1 MDTLSRLDNFFVIR
15 TLGTG
20 ATAKVKLVQDPE
32 SKEFYAAKILKNPN
46 EQMQNAYS
54 KIIKNEIKCLQGLN
68 HPNIVNILSAN
79 LNGLYYKKGIDVG
92 VSCVYIVLELCKN
105 GELIDLICKTGPLSE
120 EICRFYFFQIVDA
133 LEACHGAGIA
143 HRDLKPDNILI
154 DSEYNFKIADFG
166 FSALMNERDERSLRT
181 FLGTEYYMSPERLM
195 HLPYDGESSDLF
207 SAGIILFILLSGT
220 PPFTRANEYDNY
232 YMSLTTNS
240 SQFWKMHSRRKRSS
254 IQFSDDFKNL
264 ISKMLASNPKKRLTL
279 EKIREH
285 PWSQGTLADLKLI
298 VQSVASRFQRIE
310 EAAQRAKDNKVTDPG
325 LSFQGN
331 KYFRGSQSF
340 GLSSSFEIPVEG
352 CFIREVV
359 DGELDIVQFGMIKTG
374 ILPKEIMGILS
385 NEVYRMNW
393 SCDVVHGS
401 FKLLIRVVMENDTLV
416 FKTNILRTKD
426 EFFVL
431 VFTLV
436 EGDIFDLA
444 KIVNDITEK
453 IVDYQES
460 I

>member
-1 MDTLSRLDNFFVIR
+1 METLSRLDNFLVIR

-32 SKEFYAAKILKNPN
+32 SKEFFAAKILKNPN
-46 EQMQNAYS
+46 EQLQSAYS
-54 KIIKNEIKCLQGLN
+54 RFIKNEIKCLQGLN

-79 LNGLYYKKGIDVG
+79 LNGLYFKKGNDAG
-92 VSCVYIVLELCKN
+92 VACLYIVLELCKN
-105 GELIDLICKTGPLSE
+105 GELIDLICKTGPFSE

-133 LEACHGAGIA
+133 LEACHAAGIV

-154 DSEYNFKIADFG
+154 DSDYNFKIADFG
-166 FSALMNERDERSLRT
+166 FSVLMNERDGGTLST

-264 ISKMLASNPKKRLTL
+264 ISKMLASNPKKRLSL
-279 EKIREH
+279 QQIKEH
-285 PWSQGTLADLKLI
+285 PWSQGELADLKSI
-298 VQSVASRFQRIE
+298 VQSVASRLQRID
-310 EAAQRAKDNKVTDPG
+310 EAAERAKNNKVADPG

-331 KYFRGSQSF
+331 KYFRGSHSF
-340 GLSSSFEIPVEG
+340 GLSLSFEIPGEG
-352 CFIREVV
+352 CYIREVV
-359 DGELDIVQFGMIKTG
+359 DGELEISQFGIIKTG

-385 NEVYRMNW
+385 NEVFRMNW
-393 SCDVVHGS
+393 SCEIVQGR
-401 FKLLIRVVMENDTLV
+401 FKLLIRVVMEDDVLV
-416 FKTNILRTKD
+416 FKTNILRTRD

-453 IVDYQES
+453 ILDYQES